1 MIVTQESLDSAEG
14 KLILQYN
21 WFHPNRIAYHMYRF
35 FHALFQSP
43 SPQST
48 AIKQALL
55 SSSTSKQKEN
65 KNLSLDKHK
74 VGENKTSLSSLELFQ
89 YLYEFL
95 LIKYA
100 FPYSKLLGLYT
111 MHYMQSIRS
120 LQFVSEDDILSSS
133 DIIEKEKQHRQQ
145 QSVIKSGGRVAAVSS
160 LPSIINQPMQTQR
173 QKRRTE
179 SKSSRSTTT
188 AIGYR

>member
-21 WFHPNRIAYHMYRF
+21 WFHPNRIAYHMYRL
-35 FHALFQSP
+35 FHALFQSQ
-43 SPQST
+43 SPQSS

-55 SSSTSKQKEN
+55 SSSTSKRKEN

-120 LQFVSEDDILSSS
+120 LQFVSEDNILSSS